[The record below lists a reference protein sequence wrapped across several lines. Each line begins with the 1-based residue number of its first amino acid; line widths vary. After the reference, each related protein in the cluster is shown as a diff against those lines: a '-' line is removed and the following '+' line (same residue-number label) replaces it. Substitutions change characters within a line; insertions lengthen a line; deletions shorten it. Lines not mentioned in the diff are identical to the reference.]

1 MALFTVIRAVAVMT
15 SALIAAAPGGLHAQA
30 PWPQRPIRAVVPFP
44 AGGALDQLARVLAQR
59 VAEPLGQAMIV
70 ENRPGGGTVIGTD
83 FAAKAIPDGH
93 TVLMVANSFTIQP
106 AVQARLPYDIARDF
120 APLTLAATTP
130 HLLVVHPSLPARSVR
145 DLTDIAKR
153 RPGELNY
160 ASVGPGTAQHLAG
173 EMYRLQAGVK
183 VVHVPFQGS
192 APAVQ
197 AMLGGHIEWMFANLT
212 DVAPHVKAGRLR
224 AVAVA
229 TAQRIEGWA
238 DLPTLQESGFAG
250 FESSSWFGALTNAA
264 VPPDVVRRLS
274 AELVRAVRSAEARDR
289 LGSLGLTP
297 VGSSP
302 EGFGVFLR
310 AETAKYARVVRDA
323 GVRID

>member
-1 MALFTVIRAVAVMT
+1 MPVPSPSRVAAALLAACALAT
-15 SALIAAAPGGLHAQA
+15 SASAAAQSG
-30 PWPQRPIRAVVPFP
+30 WPQRPIRAVVPFP
-44 AGGALDQLARVLAQR
+44 AGGALDQLARVIAQR

-83 FAAKAIPDGH
+83 FAAKAVPDGH

-106 AVQARLPYDIARDF
+106 AVQPRLPYDIVRDF

-130 HLLVVHPSLPARSVR
+130 HLLVVHPSLPVRSVQELAVIGR
-145 DLTDIAKR
+145 R

-173 EMYRLQAGVK
+173 EMYRLQAGIQL
-183 VVHVPFQGS
+183 VHVPFQGS

-197 AMLGGHIEWMFANLT
+197 AMLGGHIELMFANLT
-212 DVAPHVKAGRLR
+212 DVAPHLKAGRMR

-229 TAQRIEGWA
+229 TAQRIEGWP

-250 FESSSWFGALTNAA
+250 FESASWFGALTNAA
-264 VPPDVVRRLS
+264 VPAEVARRLS
-274 AELVRAVRSAEARDR
+274 AEIARAVRASEARER
-289 LGSLGLTP
+289 LAQLGLTP
-297 VGSSP
+297 VGSSA
-302 EGFGVFLR
+302 EAFGAFLR
-310 AETAKYARVVRDA
+310 SEIAKYARVVRDA